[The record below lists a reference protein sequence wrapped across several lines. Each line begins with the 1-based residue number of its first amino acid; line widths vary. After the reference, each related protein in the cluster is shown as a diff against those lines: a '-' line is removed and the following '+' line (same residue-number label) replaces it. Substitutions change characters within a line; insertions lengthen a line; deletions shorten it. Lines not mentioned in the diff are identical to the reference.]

1 MSNSPSS
8 SSLTR
13 AAFEN
18 LDTQALIDYL
28 VSQGVKLDDK
38 EQGIFREQKINGEAL
53 TDSSIEER
61 VSVEIPLG
69 VAKMIL
75 RRVPKE

>member
-1 MSNSPSS
+1 
-8 SSLTR
+8 
-13 AAFEN
+13 
-18 LDTQALIDYL
+18 
-28 VSQGVKLDDK
+28 VKLDDK